1 MVVKKEKQIPFEA
14 ALQRLEAIVDQ
25 LESGD
30 VPLEEAVKLF
40 EEGIGLRKHCLALL
54 KDAEER
60 VKFLAKGKDG
70 QGVET
75 EPPEGWEA
83 ETEDDDVR

>member
-1 MVVKKEKQIPFEA
+1 MAVKKKPDPPFET
-14 ALQRLEAIVDQ
+14 ALQRLEEIVDQ

-40 EEGIGLRKHCLALL
+40 EEGITLRKHCLALL

-60 VKFLAKGKDG
+60 VKFLAKGADG
-70 QGVET
+70 KGAET
-75 EPPEGWEA
+75 DPPDGWEPD
-83 ETEDDDVR
+83 EEDDDVG